1 MTEASRVGSPSE
13 ECPGN
18 GEVHQ
23 AKVLEVNCIHRRKE
37 TCETGEGSS
46 DSEAGNHWEI
56 RSDGEEE
63 GRLADES

>member
-1 MTEASRVGSPSE
+1 MPWKWR
-13 ECPGN
+13 
-18 GEVHQ
+18 VHQ
-23 AKVLEVNCIHRRKE
+23 AKALEVNCIHRRKE

-56 RSDGEEE
+56 KSDGGEE